1 MAADLK
7 LVSDAGRTIAEADRL
22 SASLK
27 SGSGGGTSDGMEARI
42 ARLEAHVG
50 HIQTD
55 IADIKADI
63 RQVKDNARADFR
75 VTWGGLIV
83 GFLGMAGLLARGF
96 GWL

>member
-1 MAADLK
+1 MSAKHNVIEDLAK
-7 LVSDAGRTIAEADRL
+7 VRQMRQTL
-22 SASLK
+22 STGG
-27 SGSGGGTSDGMEARI
+27 GSGTSDGMEARL